1 MEKEV
6 KNNNKLD
13 LNFIAFWKAQ
23 QSAWKVTVIRTSL
36 ERFGYKLVLPYLSL
50 FVVLM
55 GATKTQLGLVTSLG
69 MVFAGLIA
77 PLLGNHI
84 DKHGPKK
91 MYIFGICVL
100 IGGYVAFAGAKVWQ
114 VAALGMF
121 LHQMGNTLGGQ
132 SCVNICG
139 NCLAN
144 CDRAKGMLVC
154 ETFAAGVLGMIAP
167 MISGWMLVNIMDV
180 SGTPTDA
187 EQIRPLFFITLA
199 FTVISLLVIIFKL
212 DVKGWGTGS
221 TKKRNP
227 FKDAFII
234 LKNDKNCRK
243 WIGASAVNRLPNALV
258 IPYLQLFAAQV
269 RGASA
274 GSLAI
279 MTTCTALTSVICG
292 FFCGAMSDKFGR
304 KKTIAVCVSLYL
316 IGLILL
322 VTTKANFVLYIVGI
336 LCGFQE
342 IGATLTATVRNELVP
357 ARVRGR
363 WSGVESLI
371 GSLISAAV
379 AAVAG
384 MIYDGIGPMWVF
396 LIYIACEVIIRFP
409 IMFSMP
415 DTLTYKPDEAN
426 FTALDD

>member
-1 MEKEV
+1 MDKEV
-6 KNNNKLD
+6 KNKKLD
-13 LNFIAFWKAQ
+13 LNFVAFWKVQ
-23 QSAWKVTVIRTSL
+23 HPAWKITVIRTSL
-36 ERFGYKLVLPYLSL
+36 ERFGYKLVLPYLSM

-55 GATKTQLGLVTSLG
+55 GASKTQLGLVTSLG

-100 IGGYVAFAGAKVWQ
+100 IGGYAAFAGAKAWQ

-121 LHQMGNTLGGQ
+121 LHQMGSTLGGQ

-154 ETFAAGVLGMIAP
+154 ETFAAGVLGMLAP
-167 MISGWMLVNIMDV
+167 TISGWLLVNVMGV

-187 EQIRPLFFITLA
+187 NQIRPLFFITLF
-199 FTVISLLVIIFKL
+199 FTIVSLLLIIFKL
-212 DVKGWGTGS
+212 DVKGWGTNS

-234 LKNDKNCRK
+234 LKNDRNCLK

-258 IPYLQLFAAQV
+258 IPYLQLYAAEV
-269 RGASA
+269 RGAGA
-274 GSLAI
+274 GTLAAI
-279 MTTCTALTSVICG
+279 TTATALTSVLCG

-304 KKTIAVCVSLYL
+304 KKTIAVCISLYI

-322 VTTKANFVLYIVGI
+322 VTTKANFILYIVGI

-384 MIYDGIGPMWVF
+384 IIYDGLGPMWVF
-396 LIYIACEVIIRFP
+396 LIYIGCEVIIRFP
-409 IMFSMP
+409 ILFSMP
-415 DTLTYKPDEAN
+415 ETLTYEVDDSH
-426 FTALDD
+426 FTALD